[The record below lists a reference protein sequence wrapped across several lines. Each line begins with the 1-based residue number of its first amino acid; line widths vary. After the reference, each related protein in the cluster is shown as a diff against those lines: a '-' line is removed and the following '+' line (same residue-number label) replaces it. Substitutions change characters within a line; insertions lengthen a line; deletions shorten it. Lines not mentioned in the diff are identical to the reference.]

1 MTDATSVEQIEQGKP
16 RRPRGAPAR
25 TRSHY
30 DAILALLRER
40 GPHGALSSELY
51 DAPHLYGRSPRNRIS
66 EIRADLKKD
75 GDFWEIRGEARGA
88 SDWWYVLQPKKSSSD
103 DWYERATGQPRPSGR
118 TPRGAHDDLP
128 LFVGAVR
135 R

>member
-30 DAILALLRER
+30 VAILALLRER
-40 GPHGALSSELY
+40 GPHGVLGSELY
-51 DAPHLYGRSPRNRIS
+51 DAPHLYGRSPRNRVS

-75 GDFWEIRGEARGA
+75 GDFWEITGEARGG
-88 SDWWYVLQPKKSSSD
+88 SDWHYVLRSKKPSS
-103 DWYERATGQPRPSGR
+103 DWYECATGQPRPGQA
-118 TPRGAHDDLP
+118 PRATHDDLP
-128 LFVGAVR
+128 LFAGSPR
-135 R
+135 S